1 MPKQATINREG
12 QITVP
17 REVRCTLRV
26 RTGDKLLFESD
37 GRVVRVQ
44 AVRRSEFSKYRG
56 TGNPG
61 DATGRKSIYRCL
73 RGIRGQWP
81 RPSIRRW
88 LAAVTRCSS
97 ASFGGPP
104 GTRSEASGLNRPPRS
119 EATPLWS
126 FRLFSL
132 PASLDKKSALG
143 EGPVSCYNVETLLH

>member
-56 TGNPG
+56 TQPRRRDGQKEHLQMAARDTWTMTTAVDTKVVSS
-61 DATGRKSIYRCL
+61 DAL
-73 RGIRGQWP
+73 Q
-81 RPSIRRW
+81 
-88 LAAVTRCSS
+88 
-97 ASFGGPP
+97 
-104 GTRSEASGLNRPPRS
+104 
-119 EATPLWS
+119 
-126 FRLFSL
+126 
-132 PASLDKKSALG
+132 
-143 EGPVSCYNVETLLH
+143 